1 MNLDFVPYV
10 AIVLAFLVGSIPF
23 GVFIARAFGVK
34 DIRSEG
40 SGNIGATNVS
50 RIAGFWPAGFLT
62 LFLDVV
68 KAIVILLPLKMGW
81 FGLEGFEPSQ
91 ELLWSVGLAAV
102 LGHCFTPWLKFRGG
116 KGVAS
121 SYGVLVVLAPFSGL
135 VGAIAF
141 LLAFLATRT
150 GSIGSLT
157 GLVLAGALHLVFY
170 PLGPYVALLAAM
182 ILLII
187 YRHDQN
193 LDALLDKR
201 ENSF

>member
-1 MNLDFVPYV
+1 MNVEVLPYLAV
-10 AIVLAFLVGSIPF
+10 VLAFLIGSIPF
-23 GVFIARAFGVK
+23 GVFIARGFGVK
-34 DIRSEG
+34 DIRVEG
-40 SGNIGATNVS
+40 SGNIGATNVA
-50 RIAGFWPAGFLT
+50 RVAGFWPAGFLT
-62 LFLDVV
+62 LLLDVV

-81 FGLEGFEPSQ
+81 FGIENFEPTP

-102 LGHCFTPWLKFRGG
+102 IGHCFTPWLKFQGG

-121 SYGVLVVLAPFSGL
+121 SYGVLIVLAPLSGL
-135 VGAIAF
+135 VGAVAF

-157 GLVLAGALHLVFY
+157 GLVIAGAIHLVFY

-193 LDALLDKR
+193 LDALLEKR